1 MSIKILADS
10 VSDIPKDIRKAL
22 NIEIVP
28 LEVNFSGHSYKD
40 SVELESK
47 EFFEKLKKADKLP
60 TTSQVNPGTFIEVFK
75 KHLEQNDQVI
85 LVTLSSKLSGTYS
98 AAVTAKGFLEEDE
111 DKITIID
118 SESVSLGYGIMVIE
132 AAEMIQAGACKEEI
146 VDRIKSRIGGIE
158 NIFVFDTLTYL
169 HKGGRLSAGEAM
181 IGGLLNIKPIL
192 SIEHGELK
200 AVDKVRGRKKTI
212 QWVVDRMKATGIDF
226 SDKKVAIYHADD
238 HEYMLEFKNKIELEL
253 KVKNWIVGEVGAVVG
268 THSGPG
274 CIAIS
279 YVSGS

>member
-1 MSIKILADS
+1 MSIKIIADS
-10 VSDIPKDIRKAL
+10 VSDIPKDLRSEL
-22 NIEIVP
+22 GIEIVP

-40 SVELESK
+40 SVELDSG
-47 EFFEKLKKADKLP
+47 EFFEKLRKADKLP

-75 KHLEQNDQVI
+75 KHLEHNNEVI

-98 AAVTAKGFLEEDE
+98 AAVTAKGFLEEDG
-111 DKITIID
+111 DRITIID

-132 AAEMIQAGACKEEI
+132 AAEMINDGASKEDVI
-146 VDRIKSRIGGIE
+146 KKIKSRIGGIE

-192 SIEHGELK
+192 SIERGELK
-200 AVDKVRGRKKTI
+200 AMDKVRGRKKTI
-212 QWVVDRMKATGIDF
+212 QWVINKMKASGVDF
-226 SDKKVAIYHADD
+226 TDKKVAIYHADD
-238 HEYMLEFKNKIELEL
+238 YEYMMEFKNKIELEL
-253 KVKNWIVGEVGAVVG
+253 KVNNWIIGEVGAVVG

-274 CIAIS
+274 CVAIS
-279 YVSGS
+279 YVSA

>member
-1 MSIKILADS
+1 MSIKIIADS
-10 VSDIPKDIRKAL
+10 VSDIPKDIREAL
-22 NIEIVP
+22 DIEIVP
-28 LEVNFSGHSYKD
+28 LEVNFAGHSYKD
-40 SVELESK
+40 CVELESK
-47 EFFEKLKKADKLP
+47 DFFEKLRKADKLP

-75 KHLEQNDQVI
+75 KHLEHGDEVI
-85 LVTLSSKLSGTYS
+85 LITLSSKLSGTYS

-132 AAEMIQAGACKEEI
+132 AAEMLKMGASKEEVI
-146 VDRIKSRIGGIE
+146 SKVNSRKGGIE

-212 QWVVDRMKATGIDF
+212 QWVIDRMKASGLDF
-226 SDKKVAIYHADD
+226 EEKKVAIYHADD
-238 HEYMLEFKNKIELEL
+238 YEYMMEFKNKIELEL
-253 KVKNWIVGEVGAVVG
+253 KVKNWIIGEVGAVVG

-274 CIAIS
+274 CVAIS
-279 YVSGS
+279 YVSQ